1 MKQPQGSGSYSVM
14 VTDAFMT
21 ENTGSYQV
29 SYQDGK
35 AVSVEKSDDT
45 TKTADL
51 EVDETTLVQLLVGR
65 ADLEEAEYRTGTK
78 VNANRKTLEKAFVHK
93 TICIR

>member
-1 MKQPQGSGSYSVM
+1 M